1 MYPNGKR
8 VCGAEHFTRA
18 IRASRARMWH
28 FSAADYYQTAF
39 AEAAGVD
46 HECVGTTWY
55 ADATFVGG
63 AIAQGYDFAT
73 CTVSAI
79 VA

>member
-1 MYPNGKR
+1 
-8 VCGAEHFTRA
+8 
-18 IRASRARMWH
+18 MWH

-55 ADATFVGG
+55 ADAAFVGG